1 MSVTVTLRLPHFAPL
16 CPMNG
21 IKLSC
26 RTSKFGNVVVGRN
39 TILTPDSPVDRS
51 SGNSDRDPIEEPLM
65 KECSDP
71 DIEERSDT
79 IIEERSHPIIEER
92 SDPVIDL
99 VSDSLFGLHYA
110 FCVTVLN
117 SVNLVN
123 SFGAGIALDA
133 NYCFT

>member
-1 MSVTVTLRLPHFAPL
+1 MLLVCASKTLPQSAQYIEF
-16 CPMNG
+16 N
-21 IKLSC
+21 SWQ
-26 RTSKFGNVVVGRN
+26 VVVGRN
-39 TILTPDSPVDRS
+39 TILTPYSPVDRTS
-51 SGNSDRDPIEEPLM
+51 ENSDRDPIEEPLI
-65 KECSDP
+65 KERSHHV
-71 DIEERSDT
+71 IEERSD
-79 IIEERSHPIIEER
+79 PIIEER

-123 SFGAGIALDA
+123 SFGAGIALDP